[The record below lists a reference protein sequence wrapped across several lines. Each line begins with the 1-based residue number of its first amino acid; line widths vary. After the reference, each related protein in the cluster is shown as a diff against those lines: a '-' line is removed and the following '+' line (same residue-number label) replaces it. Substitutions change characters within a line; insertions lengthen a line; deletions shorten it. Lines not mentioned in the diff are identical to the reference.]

1 MLKENKIKNP
11 VNIRDN
17 EPSRVC
23 IRGLIFIYACFPSY
37 SRDWAGVVKASG
49 GGFRLCL
56 KKIK

>member
-17 EPSRVC
+17 QPSRVC
-23 IRGLIFIYACFPSY
+23 IRGLIFIYPSY